1 VYGAQSMVA
10 PTSLPTELA
19 ASQQPFR
26 LPVGARSILL
36 IRHGASDN
44 SARPMQLIG
53 GHANPPLASAGVTQ
67 ARMLAARLRRE
78 PITGIFVT
86 PLQRTAQTAAPLA
99 LATDIA
105 PRVVGELR
113 EVHLGEWERGELEI
127 RLAQEDQLAR
137 RVFREGRWDLIP
149 GAESSE
155 AFAGRVRAG
164 IEVVAAETAEGAIS
178 VAFTHGGVVA
188 EACRQVTASA
198 PFAFLGAEN
207 ASITWL
213 VLHRGD
219 RWSVRSFNDTAH
231 LAAPWTTGPHESAH
245 GP

>member
-1 VYGAQSMVA
+1 VQEAQSRAEPIPV
-10 PTSLPTELA
+10 STELA

-26 LPVGARSILL
+26 LPAGARSIVLV
-36 IRHGASDN
+36 RHGASDN

-113 EVHLGEWERGELEI
+113 EVHLGEWEHGELEI

-188 EACRQVTASA
+188 EACRQVTGSR
-198 PFAFLGAEN
+198 PFAFLHTEN
-207 ASITWL
+207 ASITRL
-213 VLHRGD
+213 VRFASGRWELHG
-219 RWSVRSFNDTAH
+219 FNEVAH
-231 LAAPWTTGPHESAH
+231 LVDVAVPA
-245 GP
+245 